1 MKKLLLLGA
10 ALAAT
15 SLFTA
20 CESTESSNVT
30 SCEIKVLGVSYA
42 CTESS
47 DAAVADVCSDVKEES
62 MGFGE
67 GTIGSGCPSGAVKTC
82 TGTSDG
88 ITGTFFFYTSDAS
101 EATCEKLLADDE
113 EDEEYYDDED
123 DYGFTPGDD
132 EYYMKALKKAAKK

>member
-10 ALAAT
+10 AFAAA

-20 CESTESSNVT
+20 CESSDTSDVT

-47 DAAVADVCSDVKEES
+47 DAAVADVCRDVKEES
-62 MGFGE
+62 LGLGD
-67 GTIGSGCPSGAVKTC
+67 GIIGSSCPGGAVKTC

-88 ITGTFFFYTSDAS
+88 ITGTFFFYTSDAN
-101 EATCEKLLADDE
+101 EASCEELLADDE
-113 EDEEYYDDED
+113 EDDEYYDDED
-123 DYGFTPGDD
+123 DYGFSPDD
-132 EYYMKALKKAAKK
+132 PEYYAKLLKKAAKK

>member
-10 ALAAT
+10 AFAAA

-20 CESTESSNVT
+20 CESSDTSDVT

-47 DAAVADVCSDVKEES
+47 DAAVTDVCRDVKEET
-62 MGFGE
+62 MGLGE
-67 GTIGSGCPSGAVKTC
+67 GTIGSGCPGGAVKTC

-88 ITGTFFFYTSDAS
+88 ITGTFFFYTSDAN

-113 EDEEYYDDED
+113 EDDEYYDDED
-123 DYGFTPGDD
+123 DYGFSPDD
-132 EYYMKALKKAAKK
+132 PEYYAKLLKKAAKK

>member
-10 ALAAT
+10 AFAAA

-20 CESTESSNVT
+20 CESSDTSDVT

-47 DAAVADVCSDVKEES
+47 DAAVADVCRDVKEES
-62 MGFGE
+62 MGLGE
-67 GTIGSGCPSGAVKTC
+67 GTIGSGCPGGAVKTC

-88 ITGTFFFYTSDAS
+88 ITGTFFFYTSDANK
-101 EATCEKLLADDE
+101 ATCEELLADDE
-113 EDEEYYDDED
+113 EDEEDYYDED
-123 DYGFTPGDD
+123 DYGFSPDD
-132 EYYMKALKKAAKK
+132 PEYYAKLLKKAAKK

>member
-10 ALAAT
+10 AFAAA

-20 CESTESSNVT
+20 CESSDTSDVT

-47 DAAVADVCSDVKEES
+47 DAAVADVCRDVKEES
-62 MGFGE
+62 MGLGD
-67 GTIGSGCPSGAVKTC
+67 GIIGSGCPGGAVKTC

-101 EATCEKLLADDE
+101 EATCEELLADDE
-113 EDEEYYDDED
+113 EDYYDED
-123 DYGFTPGDD
+123 DYGFSPDD
-132 EYYMKALKKAAKK
+132 PEYYAKLLKKAAKK

>member
-10 ALAAT
+10 TLAAA

-62 MGFGE
+62 MGLGD
-67 GTIGSGCPSGAVKTC
+67 GIIGSGCPSGAVKTC

-88 ITGTFFFYTSDAS
+88 ITGTFFFYTSDAN
-101 EATCEKLLADDE
+101 EATCEELLADE
-113 EDEEYYDDED
+113 EDYDDED
-123 DYGFTPGDD
+123 DYGFSPDD
-132 EYYMKALKKAAKK
+132 PEYYAKLLKKAAKK